1 MNFIGTLL
9 VSNLLN
15 VSPTDTRQY
24 QLVLEFYTKK
34 GNPGIE
40 IYSVNAV
47 SKKPS
52 LLYTKK
58 NANTSYLTI
67 TNEWTMMYAIS
78 KGLKDESKV
87 NSFKS
92 NSNNE
97 FETINSSADKPGGG
111 QIYGNLGKE
120 VTVGR
125 LLLQD

>member
-15 VSPTDTRQY
+15 FSPADTSQY
-24 QLVLEFYTKK
+24 QLVVGSYTKK

-40 IYSVNAV
+40 VYSVNAV
-47 SKKPS
+47 SGKPS

-67 TNEWTMMYAIS
+67 TNEGTMMYAIS

-97 FETINSSADKPGGG
+97 FETINSSADKPRG
-111 QIYGNLGKE
+111 
-120 VTVGR
+120 
-125 LLLQD
+125 